1 MKIKSHYNVG
11 GRLLK
16 NMTLKLL
23 EPIRPL
29 FKDEV
34 INIGLCL
41 GISKDIINRHPYSGP
56 VLSLRIF
63 GEVTKQKVSILQEA
77 DNIFINKLKEYKI
90 YNKIW
95 QAGAILLPVKSVG
108 IMGDKRTYENVI
120 ALRAV
125 ESINGMTVDWYEV
138 Y

>member
-1 MKIKSHYNVG
+1 
-11 GRLLK
+11 
-16 NMTLKLL
+16 MTLKLL

-34 INIGLCL
+34 RNIGLCL
-41 GISKDIINRHPYSGP
+41 GIAKDIINRHPYSGP
-56 VLSLRIF
+56 VLSLMIF

-77 DNIFINKLKEYKI
+77 NNIFINKLKEYKI
-90 YNKIW
+90 YKIL
-95 QAGAILLPVKSVG
+95 QVGTILLPVKLVG
-108 IMGDKRTYENVI
+108 VMGDKRTYENVI

-125 ESINGMTVDWYEV
+125 NSINGMTVDWYEV

>member
-34 INIGLCL
+34 RNIGLCL

-77 DNIFINKLKEYKI
+77 DKNPIKIAVNRYGDDFYTAVDYINTTWRNRIGSNAGDALAARWDRGNITNLEINF
-90 YNKIW
+90 
-95 QAGAILLPVKSVG
+95 SSF
-108 IMGDKRTYENVI
+108 RST
-120 ALRAV
+120 
-125 ESINGMTVDWYEV
+125 
-138 Y
+138 